1 MFSTAQ
7 EQYLKSLIPTMVDSG
22 YSHYIAYTYT
32 NTNNSSWGYTATP
45 DLYVVFSKQPITAND
60 GYSYTVPAD
69 SVRYVI
75 RTGNYSSSNT
85 ANNSERVRTES
96 FSGHLSVD
104 VYEHIYT
111 NAEFSGVALQPDF
124 GYESGVYSNY
134 VSLALS
140 IALVTLLLFNLL
152 RSIHIPKLH
161 VLR

>member
-1 MFSTAQ
+1 MFSSTQ

-32 NTNNSSWGYTATP
+32 NTNNSGWGYTATP
-45 DLYVVFSKQPITAND
+45 DLYVVFSKQPITANG

-96 FSGHLSVD
+96 FSGRLSVD

>member
-32 NTNNSSWGYTATP
+32 NTNNSGWGYTATP

-75 RTGNYSSSNT
+75 RTGNYSSSST

-96 FSGHLSVD
+96 FSGRLSVD

>member
-32 NTNNSSWGYTATP
+32 NTNNSGWGYTATP

-75 RTGNYSSSNT
+75 RTGNYSSSST

-96 FSGHLSVD
+96 FSGRLSVD

-140 IALVTLLLFNLL
+140 IALATLLLFNLL

>member
-1 MFSTAQ
+1 MFSTSQ

-96 FSGHLSVD
+96 FSGRLSVD

-111 NAEFSGVALQPDF
+111 NAEFTGVALQPDF
-124 GYESGVYSNY
+124 CYESGVYSNY